1 MHDYMK
7 ALYHRFEIPSEQMI
21 TLEKAANKIQ
31 RQLANR
37 LKKPEKM
44 MILRLVALEAALRH
58 QACLNSL
65 ISGYRLAQGIQQELL
80 ADLPPYN
87 FEDEDER
94 QACQRMWE
102 G

>member
-1 MHDYMK
+1 MYDYMK
-7 ALYHRFEIPSEQMI
+7 ALYHRFETPSEQVAA
-21 TLEKAANKIQ
+21 LVKAANKTH

-37 LKKPEKM
+37 LAKPERKM
-44 MILRLVALEAALRH
+44 LLHLVDLEAALQD
-58 QACLNSL
+58 QACLNSFM
-65 ISGYRLAQGIQQELL
+65 SGYRLAQGIQQELL
-80 ADLPPYN
+80 AGQPPYN

>member
-1 MHDYMK
+1 MHDYIK
-7 ALYHRFEIPSEQMI
+7 ALYHRFEIPSEQMT
-21 TLEKAANKIQ
+21 TLEKAANKTH

-37 LKKPEKM
+37 LKKPEKKM
-44 MILRLVALEAALRH
+44 LLRLVDLEAALQD
-58 QACLNSL
+58 QACLNSFM
-65 ISGYRLAQGIQQELL
+65 SGYRLAQGIQQELL

-94 QACQRMWE
+94 QACQRTRE